1 MEKNAGGKEE
11 KWGGGGEAREVYDV
25 ERRVKV
31 ARRKSG
37 GEGGGENE
45 SIRT

>member
-1 MEKNAGGKEE
+1 MEIHK
-11 KWGGGGEAREVYDV
+11 EAREVYYM

-37 GEGGGENE
+37 GREDE